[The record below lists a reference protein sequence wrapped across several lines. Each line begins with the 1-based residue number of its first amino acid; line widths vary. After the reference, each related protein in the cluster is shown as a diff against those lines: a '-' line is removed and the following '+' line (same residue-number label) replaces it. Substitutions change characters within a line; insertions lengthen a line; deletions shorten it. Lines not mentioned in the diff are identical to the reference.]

1 MSKSKKGSSPLQS
14 LVSQW
19 SQQLTAKSYNILLQ
33 HATGLVERTQ
43 AADAVAN
50 LHLYRRAKV
59 RTPAENATRDIL
71 GGYLWLQH
79 LLELVVALPDV
90 HVIYI
95 PTTTTTLTTTMTS
108 SPNLTILPTA
118 TDPWGWEDDD
128 ESSSSSVNFNDI
140 SSLAKVL
147 QDVMDKN
154 TLSEKKTVIVWESLT
169 PLLARHGGLIYKT
182 ISFLR
187 QFSSSSSCLQIWPVR
202 IDSVTKVQHAHLE
215 DTASAVLWLQG
226 GDMTLI
232 RQGIRET
239 GNIVREILPFRI
251 EAAASSSSQSNG
263 MYRFLLD
270 ENEEENQDETPQD
283 QETANF
289 STSNTRT
296 PAKSTDETSA
306 GTVKTRSRTKIQLQI
321 EEEKVEAPPEPTEN
335 RPRIFLQDDDP
346 EFDDLDEEDPD
357 DDLEI

>member
-1 MSKSKKGSSPLQS
+1 MSKSKKESPLQS
-14 LVSQW
+14 LLSQW
-19 SQQLTAKSYNILLQ
+19 NQQQQPTAKSYNILLQ

-59 RTPAENATRDIL
+59 RTPAENATRDIV

-95 PTTTTTLTTTMTS
+95 PTTTTTLTTPS
-108 SPNLTILPTA
+108 SPNLTILPT
-118 TDPWGWEDDD
+118 TKNPWGWEDDEP
-128 ESSSSSVNFNDI
+128 ESPSVSFNDTP
-140 SSLAKVL
+140 SLAKVL
-147 QDVMDKN
+147 QDAMDKN
-154 TLSEKKTVIVWESLT
+154 TLSEKKTVVVWESLT
-169 PLLARHGGLIYKT
+169 PLLARHNGLISKT

-187 QFSSSSSCLQIWPVR
+187 QFSSSSCLQVWPVR

-239 GNIVREILPFRI
+239 GNIVRETLPFRI
-251 EAAASSSSQSNG
+251 EYSSSSQSSG
-263 MYRFLLD
+263 GKYRLLEVEN

-283 QETANF
+283 QETPTLTP
-289 STSNTRT
+289 STGTSAT
-296 PAKSTDETSA
+296 STGETSA
-306 GTVKTRSRTKIQLQI
+306 GTVKTRSRTKVRLQM
-321 EEEKVEAPPEPTEN
+321 EEEKLEAPPVPTENN

>member
-1 MSKSKKGSSPLQS
+1 MSKSSKKGSLLES
-14 LVSQW
+14 LLSQW
-19 SQQLTAKSYNILLQ
+19 SQQSTAKSYNILLQ

-95 PTTTTTLTTTMTS
+95 PTTTTTTTKMPFS
-108 SPNLTILPTA
+108 SPNMTILPTA
-118 TDPWGWEDDD
+118 TDPWGWEDD
-128 ESSSSSVNFNDI
+128 EAASVNFNDI
-140 SSLAKVL
+140 PSLAKVL
-147 QDVMDKN
+147 QDAMDEN

-169 PLLARHGGLIYKT
+169 PLLARHGLAKT

-187 QFSSSSSCLQIWPVR
+187 QFSSPCLQVWPVR

-239 GNIVREILPFRI
+239 GNIVRETLPFRI
-251 EAAASSSSQSNG
+251 ELSSDDG
-263 MYRFLLD
+263 RYRLLE
-270 ENEEENQDETPQD
+270 ENEEENQDETLLQD
-283 QETANF
+283 QETATTSAT
-289 STSNTRT
+289 STS
-296 PAKSTDETSA
+296 ADETSA
-306 GTVKTRSRTKIQLQI
+306 GTVKTRSRNKVKLQM
-321 EEEKVEAPPEPTEN
+321 EEEKVEEPAPAEN